1 MLKKWLAIAAYRC
14 EVAGIGKDIV
24 DLQTRYFEFENERDI
39 EPALRNAPPQSYTN
53 EVGDIVRW
61 LFSRLLIVWEY
72 DRAPKHGEEF
82 GGVHVTADEI
92 AALAKADAKTE
103 TSKA

>member
-14 EVAGIGKDIV
+14 EVARVGKDIV
-24 DLQTRYFEFENERDI
+24 DLQTRYFEFENECDI
-39 EPALRNAPPQSYTN
+39 EPALRNAPPHSYTN
-53 EVGDIVRW
+53 EAGDIVRW

-92 AALAKADAKTE
+92 AALAKTEAKTE